1 MDDDARVAA
10 GGAPRH
16 ERRVGMAVSAM
27 SSTAPSAPPSAVIS
41 FSTTDVAE
49 TWFSPT
55 AAYSAVTSA

>member
-1 MDDDARVAA
+1 M
-10 GGAPRH
+10 GI
-16 ERRVGMAVSAM
+16 AVSAM

-49 TWFSPT
+49 MWFSPT